1 MLSGCD
7 RSYVKEQ
14 LIRQQGLGACDRPQ
28 ETQEKTSTCKQ
39 HKCSIKGLL
48 LLLLFFYMT
57 GSLEVFFFHSCSWEG
72 DPWDS
77 WQSLVE
83 LWEGDGFLQELLSH
97 VYIDVYIQINSKD

>member
-1 MLSGCD
+1 
-7 RSYVKEQ
+7 
-14 LIRQQGLGACDRPQ
+14 
-28 ETQEKTSTCKQ
+28 
-39 HKCSIKGLL
+39 
-48 LLLLFFYMT
+48 MT